1 MKDIW
6 RLIAEIGMDCH
17 PDVVESLASN
27 IANLSSI
34 DSIGKTKSIIG
45 STNDREI
52 FEKLERSFS
61 KEADFT
67 PKELAAAL
75 RGASKAASLFEGSE
89 KIQMVWTGPNTGLV
103 ASRSTY
109 QVLLDVINSAESKL
123 FMTSFVAY
131 KIDKVMK
138 ALENALGK
146 GVRVDILLELSTK
159 EGGKVDADSIE
170 TFKKSVPSANIYAWK
185 SVTDSEGG
193 WTGAVHAKC
202 AVADG
207 KMAFI
212 TSANLTSAAL
222 ERNMELGVLFCGGR
236 IPDKL
241 SRHLEALVA
250 TGVILPV

>member
-1 MKDIW
+1 MGNPVP
-6 RLIAEIGMDCH
+6 R
-17 PDVVESLASN
+17 
-27 IANLSSI
+27 
-34 DSIGKTKSIIG
+34 
-45 STNDREI
+45 
-52 FEKLERSFS
+52 KLTLR
-61 KEADFT
+61 

-75 RGASKAASLFEGSE
+75 RGASKAALLLEERE

-138 ALENALGK
+138 ALENALEK
-146 GVRVDILLELSTK
+146 GVKVEILLELSTK
-159 EGGKVDADSIE
+159 EGGKVDADSIK
-170 TFKKSVPSANIYAWK
+170 TFKQSLPPADIYTWRPAN
-185 SVTDSEGG
+185 DSEGN
-193 WTGAVHAKC
+193 WAGAVHAKC

-222 ERNMELGVLFCGGR
+222 EKNMELGVLFRGGS

-250 TGVILPV
+250 TGVIVPV